1 MSEADDDSSLS
12 ERFVASQFEVIR
24 PVRNQDVE
32 DVSIQLTPASNCTG
46 PGWSEGLLPSYYLKK
61 MVVIYT
67 YEGSFSG
74 VMMFEVMN
82 NIYSKK
88 CKCIVYHKYYVRG
101 AE

>member
-32 DVSIQLTPASNCTG
+32 DVSIQLTPAGNCTT
-46 PGWSEGLLPSYYLKK
+46 PGWFEGFLTSSYYKNGCILY
-61 MVVIYT
+61 IQ

-74 VMMFEVMN
+74 VLMLEVMN
-82 NIYSKK
+82 STFWNKTSLTSYS
-88 CKCIVYHKYYVRG
+88 RM
-101 AE
+101 